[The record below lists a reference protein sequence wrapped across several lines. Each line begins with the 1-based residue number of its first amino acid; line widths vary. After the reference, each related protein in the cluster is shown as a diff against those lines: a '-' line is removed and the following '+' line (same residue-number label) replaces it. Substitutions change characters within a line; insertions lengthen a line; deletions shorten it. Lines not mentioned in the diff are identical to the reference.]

1 MIGYF
6 VVYIDYR
13 DMKCVIYC
21 ICVCIFCIYLLVMFF
36 FFFYLFMGD
45 VLFFYMIKYVFLDLI
60 ILYIFIVNFDK
71 KIFNEY
77 YKYIY

>member
-1 MIGYF
+1 MCDLLYMCMYFLYIFIGD
-6 VVYIDYR
+6 V
-13 DMKCVIYC
+13 
-21 ICVCIFCIYLLVMFF
+21 F